1 MVSGFEIVKEQKQ
14 RKDHSI
20 QENNMYSSKKQ
31 ERHAKTHN
39 GERLLED
46 VLEADKNF
54 HEKIPV

>member
-20 QENNMYSSKKQ
+20 QENNTYSSKKQ

-46 VLEADKNF
+46 VFGRTNL
-54 HEKIPV
+54 